1 MHVVFYL
8 TWIKLDATSMPRIKP
23 RSRRLSD
30 IMGCLDKIGS
40 GRGGWAAFRRFDE
53 GNWQLGAALAKLGTC
68 AKIDA
73 LDGCIPD
80 TCRTGDSEGAKLPIR
95 SIMPTDLIRTRRCAL
110 NYTQV
115 DYRIRIV
122 HIRPLLHG

>member
-1 MHVVFYL
+1 MSSFILCGY
-8 TWIKLDATSMPRIKP
+8 
-23 RSRRLSD
+23 RLSD

-95 SIMPTDLIRTRRCAL
+95 SIMPTDLIRMHEAMCVELSRLQDQSSTYPAPSTRI
-110 NYTQV
+110 
-115 DYRIRIV
+115 YRSIHPIWWDTKSWV
-122 HIRPLLHG
+122 